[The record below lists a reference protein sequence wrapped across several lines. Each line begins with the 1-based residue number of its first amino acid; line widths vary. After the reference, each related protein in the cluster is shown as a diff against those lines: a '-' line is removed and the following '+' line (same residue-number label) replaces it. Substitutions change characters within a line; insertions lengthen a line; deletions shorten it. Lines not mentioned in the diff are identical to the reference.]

1 MRYPQYGILYNAKQ
15 KTQNLTKTNHIP
27 TQSPTVRTQCT
38 KNMVRFRLGNWK
50 MRQVCLLL
58 LGLILGPWGAWGE
71 DGESVNPDLGPEDP
85 GFVANTGELES
96 EVNPQQKPKG
106 NYHIIQV

>member
-1 MRYPQYGILYNAKQ
+1 
-15 KTQNLTKTNHIP
+15 
-27 TQSPTVRTQCT
+27 
-38 KNMVRFRLGNWK
+38 

-58 LGLILGPWGAWGE
+58 LGLALGPWGLGARAE
-71 DGESVNPDLGPEDP
+71 DNPDLGPEDP

-106 NYHIIQV
+106 NYHIIQVRKTGHYKGPSIKDVHSKLGLFNLLLPLSEV